1 MDGSLAEK
9 PANAVYSRGYLIW
22 AMGLLFFVY
31 TSNFI
36 DRTIL
41 SVLQQPIKEELKLSD
56 SQLGMLGGLAFAVLY
71 STLGIPIARLA
82 ERHSRKGIIT
92 ASLVVWS
99 AMTALCGT
107 AHSYGSLFAFRVG
120 VGVGEAGATPPAH
133 SLIADYFPP
142 QRRATALSIY
152 SLGIPIG
159 VLAGSVIGGLIAQ
172 KYGWRPAF
180 AIVGL
185 PGLGLAVLTQFT
197 LREPPRGHSEGGEAV
212 GTQMP
217 SLMDVVRRLLSRRS
231 FVHVAAGAALASFG
245 GYGVGSFAA
254 PYFIRTFGL
263 TLAQAGIVMGLIAGA
278 AAAVGTLGGGVVAD
292 RAAKHDKRWYVWIP
306 AIGLAVATPM
316 YMVGYQIPD
325 WRLAV
330 AVLLVPPMLHYSYL
344 GPSFGVMHNL
354 VSPRMRATATALLF
368 LVINLIGLGL
378 GPTLTGMASDLY
390 ARHHFDVLTGLQGA
404 FAASCPGGKA
414 VAGASVQIGDACHA
428 ASAFGVRWAIIT
440 CALSYGWAALHYW
453 AAARHLRADLASPC
467 DINQT

>member
-1 MDGSLAEK
+1 MDSLAEK
-9 PANAVYSRGYLIW
+9 PAASTYSRAYLIW
-22 AMGLLFFVY
+22 AMTLLFAVY

-41 SVLQQPIKEELKLSD
+41 SVLQQPIKEELKLTD

-82 ERHSRKGIIT
+82 ERHSRRGIIT

-107 AHSYGSLFAFRVG
+107 AGSYGGLFAFRVG

-142 QRRATALSIY
+142 RRRATALSIY

-159 VLAGSVIGGLIAQ
+159 VLAGSVLGGLIAQ

-197 LREPPRGHSEGGEAV
+197 LREPPRGYSEGGEAA
-212 GTQMP
+212 GSAMP
-217 SLMDVVRRLLSRRS
+217 SLMDVVRRLMSRRS

-254 PYFIRTFGL
+254 PYFIRSFGL
-263 TLAQAGIVMGLIAGA
+263 TLAQAGIVMGLITGA
-278 AAAVGTLGGGVVAD
+278 AAAVGTLGGGLLAD
-292 RAAKHDKRWYVWIP
+292 RAARRDARWYVWIP
-306 AIGLAVATPM
+306 AIGLAVAMPL
-316 YMVGYQIPD
+316 YMIGYQIPD
-325 WRLAV
+325 WKLAV
-330 AVLLVPPMLHYSYL
+330 AILLVPPMLHYTYL
-344 GPSFGVMHNL
+344 GPSFGVMHNMVL
-354 VSPRMRATATALLF
+354 PRMRATATALLF

-378 GPTLTGMASDLY
+378 GPTLTGMASDY
-390 ARHHFDVLTGLQGA
+390 FARHQLALLTGLQGG
-404 FAASCPGGKA
+404 FAASCPGGRA
-414 VAGASVQIGDACHA
+414 MTGAAPAIASACHT
-428 ASAFGVRWAIIT
+428 ASAFGVRWAIVT
-440 CALSYGWAALHYW
+440 CAGSYGWAALHYW
-453 AAARHLRADLASPC
+453 AAAKHLRADLAR
-467 DINQT
+467 DT

>member
-1 MDGSLAEK
+1 MDSLAEK
-9 PANAVYSRGYLIW
+9 PAASTYSRAYLIW
-22 AMGLLFFVY
+22 AMTLLFAVY

-41 SVLQQPIKEELKLSD
+41 SVLQQPIKEELKLTD

-82 ERHSRKGIIT
+82 ERHSRRGIIT

-107 AHSYGSLFAFRVG
+107 AGSYGGLFAFRVG

-142 QRRATALSIY
+142 RRRATALSIY

-159 VLAGSVIGGLIAQ
+159 VLAGSVLGGLIAQ

-197 LREPPRGHSEGGEAV
+197 LREPPRGYSEGGEAA
-212 GTQMP
+212 GSAMP
-217 SLMDVVRRLLSRRS
+217 SLMDVVRRLMSRRS

-254 PYFIRTFGL
+254 PYFIRSFGL
-263 TLAQAGIVMGLIAGA
+263 TLAQAGIVMGLITGA
-278 AAAVGTLGGGVVAD
+278 AAAVGTLGGGLLAD
-292 RAAKHDKRWYVWIP
+292 RAARRDARWYVWIP
-306 AIGLAVATPM
+306 AIGLAVAMPL
-316 YMVGYQIPD
+316 YMIGYQIPD
-325 WRLAV
+325 WKLAV
-330 AVLLVPPMLHYSYL
+330 AILLVPPMLHYTYL
-344 GPSFGVMHNL
+344 GPSFGVMHNMVL
-354 VSPRMRATATALLF
+354 PRMRATATALLF

-378 GPTLTGMASDLY
+378 GPTLTGMASDY
-390 ARHHFDVLTGLQGA
+390 FARHHFALLTGLQGG
-404 FAASCPGGKA
+404 FAASCPGGRA
-414 VAGASVQIGDACHA
+414 MTGAAPAIASACHT
-428 ASAFGVRWAIIT
+428 ASAFGVRWAIVT
-440 CALSYGWAALHYW
+440 CAGSYGWAALHYW
-453 AAARHLRADLASPC
+453 AAAKHLRADLAR
-467 DINQT
+467 DT

>member
-1 MDGSLAEK
+1 MDGSLAGK
-9 PANAVYSRGYLIW
+9 PADTTYSRAYLAW
-22 AMGLLFFVY
+22 AMGLLFLVY

-56 SQLGMLGGLAFAVLY
+56 GQLGVLGGLAFAVLY

-92 ASLVVWS
+92 AALVVWS

-107 AHSYGSLFAFRVG
+107 AGGYGALLAFRVG

-142 QRRATALSIY
+142 RRRATALSIY

-159 VLAGSVIGGLIAQ
+159 VLAGSVLGGLIAQ
-172 KYGWRPAF
+172 RYGWRPAF

-197 LREPPRGHSEGGEAV
+197 LREPPRGHSEGGEAADAV
-212 GTQMP
+212 TP
-217 SLMDVVRRLLSRRS
+217 TLMAVVHRLLSRRS

-245 GYGVGSFAA
+245 GYGVTSFAA
-254 PYFIRTFGL
+254 PYFIRNFGL

-278 AAAVGTLGGGVVAD
+278 AAAVGTLGGGVLAD
-292 RAAKHDKRWYVWIP
+292 RAARRDVRWYVWIP
-306 AIGLAVATPM
+306 AIGLAVAMPL
-316 YMVGYQIPD
+316 YMIGYQIPD
-325 WRLAV
+325 WKLAV
-330 AVLLVPPMLHYSYL
+330 AVLLVPPMLHYAYL

-378 GPTLTGMASDLY
+378 GPTLTGLASDAY
-390 ARHHFDVLTGLQGA
+390 ARHHFDLLTGLSGG
-404 FAASCPGGKA
+404 FGTSCPGGRA
-414 VAGASVQIGDACHA
+414 VSGAAPSIAVACHA
-428 ASAFGVRWAIIT
+428 AGAFGVRWAIVT
-440 CALSYGWAALHYW
+440 CAGAYGWAALHYW
-453 AAARHLRADLASPC
+453 AAAKHLRADLARG
-467 DINQT
+467 D